1 MMETYGKTDIQEL
14 PLGTRFF
21 RNKAEAFLAA
31 NNLRL
36 EDVDVYLTVQDSD
49 GQILAGGGLSK
60 DIIKCVAVAPQARS
74 LGLAA
79 PLVSELISRGFQ
91 SGYKSLKVFTKPE
104 NLAIF
109 QSLGFSLIGSAPKAI
124 LLESSLAPVTDYLT
138 YLCSLLPADSS
149 IPKPSRSARPHH
161 SLALMVPPLPRRG
174 RHGFW
179 DGKSAGH
186 EGLCRSEMLSF
197 RPESDG
203 PKSLSFRPEAEG
215 RSGEISINA
224 NPFTLGHRYLI
235 EKAAAQVDRLYIIV
249 VKEDVSRF
257 PYEERLAM
265 VTTGCSDIPNVT
277 VCEGSA
283 YQISSATF
291 PTYFLKEKSDAT
303 DTQILLD
310 LDIFASHIAPALGAT
325 VRFVGSE
332 PYDAL
337 TARYN
342 ALMKEVLPARGIE
355 VAEID
360 RLPAIS
366 ASAVREALD
375 QGSFAKA
382 ASMVPETTYPYLL
395 ADLAVTSLKKELDT
409 PLKPGLVGPEGPGA
423 HSDMDY
429 GTMQSAIAALRP
441 FFVSIAFG
449 PDCHL
454 DLSQESNH
462 CHFDLSQE
470 SDHCHFDLS
479 QESDYCHFDRAKRVE
494 KSLSEWGLAAE
505 AEMRAA
511 TGGVNT
517 HQGAI
522 FALGLTI
529 ASIEISRL
537 TAFARNDSEI
547 SRCARQDSDSD
558 SVIVTSTVVEKSQLS
573 EAVASLAAGI
583 PETQRS
589 LQWKAMGLMGPLSL
603 AREGYKPLFQDWLP
617 YYKTV
622 KSEEFGIQKTLL
634 RIMSTLDDTCIVRR
648 AGLDRARQVKMEASA
663 LLGNFSEEALQ
674 KLCKEFESD
683 GISPGGAAD
692 MLALTIFVESIE
704 NNNKS

>member
-1 MMETYGKTDIQEL
+1 METYGKTDIQEL

-21 RNKAEAFLAA
+21 RNKVEAFLAA

-60 DIIKCVAVAPQARS
+60 DIIKCVAVAPEARS
-74 LGLAA
+74 MGLAA
-79 PLVSELISRGFQ
+79 PLVSELISRGFRR
-91 SGYKSLKVFTKPE
+91 GFKSLKVFTKPE

-109 QSLGFSLIGSAPKAI
+109 QSLGFCLIGSAPHAI
-124 LLESSLAPVTDYLT
+124 LLESSLSPLNT
-138 YLCSLLPADSS
+138 YLSYLGSLLPADSS
-149 IPKPSRSARPHH
+149 IPKPSRFARPHQ
-161 SLALMVPPLPRRG
+161 SLSLMVPPLPRRG
-174 RHGFW
+174 RHGFG
-179 DGKSAGH
+179 DGRSAGH
-186 EGLCRSEMLSF
+186 EGLCHSEM
-197 RPESDG
+197 
-203 PKSLSFRPEAEG
+203 LSFRPEAEG

-235 EKAAAQVDRLYIIV
+235 EKAAAQVGHLFVIV

-265 VTTGCSDIPNVT
+265 VTAGCRDIPNVT

-291 PTYFLKEKSDAT
+291 PTYFLKEKTSAT

-342 ALMKEVLPARGIE
+342 TLMKEVLPSRGIE
-355 VAEID
+355 VVEID
-360 RLPAIS
+360 RLSSIS

-375 QGSFAKA
+375 LGCFAKA
-382 ASMVPETTYPYLL
+382 AAMVPETTYPYLL
-395 ADLAVTSLKKELDT
+395 ADLAVSALKKELDT
-409 PLKPGLVGPEGPGA
+409 PLKPGLVGPDGTGA

-449 PDCHL
+449 PY
-454 DLSQESNH
+454 

-470 SDHCHFDLS
+470 SEH
-479 QESDYCHFDRAKRVE
+479 CHFDRAPHCHFDRAQRVE

-505 AEMRAA
+505 AAMLAA
-511 TGGVNT
+511 TGGINT

-522 FALGLTI
+522 FSLGLTI
-529 ASIEISRL
+529 ASSEISRL
-537 TAFARNDSEI
+537 T
-547 SRCARQDSDSD
+547 
-558 SVIVTSTVVEKSQLS
+558 STVAEKSQLS
-573 EAVASLAAGI
+573 EAVTALAAGI

-589 LQWKAMGLMGPLSL
+589 LQWKAMGLMGPLAL

-622 KSEEFGIQKTLL
+622 KGQEFGLQKTLL
-634 RIMSTLDDTCIVRR
+634 LIMSTLDDTCIVRR
-648 AGLDRARQVKMEASA
+648 AGLDKALQVKQEASA
-663 LLGNFSEEALQ
+663 LLENFSEEALQ